1 VFGGIPGPGKI
12 AGDVGLVLGTF
23 LASGLFHECT
33 ILAMGRERDSRV
45 PLFFLVQGGSVIG
58 ERIWKKATGRR
69 VDGLLGRLWVYFD
82 IIIIGQPPLG
92 ACVSSHFLRR
102 RRATELS

>member
-1 VFGGIPGPGKI
+1 
-12 AGDVGLVLGTF
+12 
-23 LASGLFHECT
+23 
-33 ILAMGRERDSRV
+33 MGREWDSRV

-82 IIIIGQPPLG
+82 IIIIGQPLG
-92 ACVSSHFLRR
+92 ACVSSHFSRR